1 VNNKQ
6 LLSKIS
12 LGCTVRI
19 NTGQPD
25 TFVVISLKPLTG
37 VGPDK
42 QLYKIPKTRI
52 IEVKDV

>member
-1 VNNKQ
+1 MNNKQ